1 MGSMKR
7 LYSQM
12 RAQSEARFLQRIFS
26 SCDFQRFEKR
36 VSFNFIDV
44 MCDSG
49 RLGLGIAE
57 KLHKYLP
64 GLAGRTVFYF
74 NDIDKE
80 ALMKLPRELVIKG
93 DVRYL
98 GGAFPR
104 GFDIA
109 ASRYGF
115 SNLHKGVV
123 ASALGSLY
131 YAIPPGGQL
140 VIADIAALTQK
151 GREGLQEFYDRNLEL
166 FVALGNHK
174 EDYLPLGEELRTAFY
189 EAGFSNVNVALLP
202 EERRMLSTI
211 EMDSRLRRGAPML
224 RQLRSTLEGVCRKNA
239 VFRDEFQV
247 SLNAQNAV
255 LQIPRI
261 IVSADR

>member
-7 LYSQM
+7 AYSQAL
-12 RAQSEARFLQRIFS
+12 AQSEARFFQKIFNA
-26 SCDFQRFEKR
+26 CDFQRFEKR
-36 VSFNFIDV
+36 VSLNFIDV

-49 RLGLGIAE
+49 KLGLRVAE
-57 KLHKYLP
+57 KLHKDMP
-64 GLAGRTVFYF
+64 ELARRTVFYF

-80 ALMKLPRELVIKG
+80 ALMKLPRELIIEGNVC
-93 DVRYL
+93 YL
-98 GGAFPR
+98 GGSFPGR
-104 GFDIA
+104 FDIA

-115 SNLHKGVV
+115 SNLRKGMV

-131 YAIPPGGQL
+131 DAILPGGRL
-140 VIADIAALTQK
+140 VIADMAALSEK
-151 GREGLQEFYDRNLEL
+151 GREGWQELFDRNLEL

-174 EDYLPLGEELRTAFY
+174 DDYAPLGEELMAAFY
-189 EAGFSNVNVALLP
+189 EAGFSNVNVALLS

-211 EMDSRLRRGAPML
+211 EMDGRLRHGASLL
-224 RQLRSTLEGVCRKNA
+224 RQMGSTLEDVCRKNA

-247 SLNAQNAV
+247 SFEGQDAV
-255 LQIPRI
+255 LQLPRI